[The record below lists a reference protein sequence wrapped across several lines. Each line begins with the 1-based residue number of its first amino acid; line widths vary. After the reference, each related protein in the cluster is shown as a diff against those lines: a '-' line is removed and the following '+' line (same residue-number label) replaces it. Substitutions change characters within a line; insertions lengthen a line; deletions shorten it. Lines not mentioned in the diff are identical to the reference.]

1 MQNNADRLVGEGLD
15 HHRAGRFD
23 DAERCY
29 HAALE
34 QDPACA
40 DAWHLLA
47 LLAREIS
54 MLDVALELV
63 SQAVSLSPDV
73 ALFRVT
79 QGDILRDSQDLAGA
93 EDAYKAALEV
103 MPESFEAMSGLGLL
117 YRAQQRPDDAKPYL
131 IGALAL
137 RPQSPEALSNLGA
150 VLEMQGH
157 VPEAIECYRRAVAL
171 SPDAPGLLANLGGAL
186 AHAGD
191 YVAAESYLLRCIELE
206 PGNPDP
212 VLLYCRTLRR
222 AGDYDRAL
230 PRLERA
236 INDFP
241 GNSDLL
247 LEKGILLIRMD
258 DPDAAESILV
268 QAGQVHPRPEVSVAL
283 ASVAQLRGDMERAAR
298 LCRQAVGMDERYGPA
313 WGLLGRIFILQQK
326 IGDAE
331 ACLRKVVELAPDDA
345 ESLKLHATA
354 LGMLGRHGDSLVAYE
369 RALTMQPGLPGL
381 AYEYGLC
388 LHRVGRS
395 QEAIAFLRKVMAG
408 EQKREELFGAATN
421 LAMIYKDLGD
431 MRESLAAQRL
441 AIAEPRFHSNLIFSM
456 MYASDVQPEEI
467 LAEAKAYDA
476 MHCRPLVPSEPR
488 AFGNAPIPARK
499 LRIGFVSGD
508 LRDHAVA
515 YFVEPVWQE
524 LDREQF
530 EIHAY
535 YTHFV
540 TDHVT
545 RRLKGLATRWHNVG
559 TFSEEKLHAQILADG
574 IDILVDLSGHTAA
587 NRLLVFA
594 RRAAPVQFGWLG
606 HPATTGVSQMDY
618 LLTNRYSEPEGM
630 TEHLST
636 ETLWRMPESY
646 CVYRPGLNS
655 PAVVEQAPCETR
667 GYVTFGCFNNLAKV
681 TEDVIRVW
689 SRILVA
695 VPDSRLML
703 EWTTF
708 SDPAIADQFAARFAP
723 YGVSR
728 ERLELV
734 PRRKENQYRLYNEI
748 DCALDPFP
756 CNGGTTGF
764 DTVWMGVPYVTL
776 AGRHLMSRMG
786 VMILSNVG
794 LSHLIA
800 QTEDEYVALAA
811 HLATDRDYLMAQRAN
826 LRERMQGSPLM
837 DAARFTRHFEAA
849 LRGMWQRWCAQ
860 QEGQA

>member
-1 MQNNADRLVGEGLD
+1 MQTIADRLVGEGLV
-15 HHRAGRFD
+15 HHKNGRFD

-34 QDPACA
+34 HDPSCA

-54 MLDVALELV
+54 MQDVALELV
-63 SQAVSLSPDV
+63 AQAILLAPEV

-79 QGDILRDSQDLAGA
+79 QGDLLRDAQDF
-93 EDAYKAALEV
+93 DASEVAYQGALEV
-103 MPESFEAMSGLGLL
+103 MPESFEAMTGLGLL
-117 YRAQQRPDDAKPYL
+117 YRAQQRAEDAMPYL
-131 IGALAL
+131 VGALAL
-137 RPQSPEALSNLGA
+137 RPHSPEALSNLGA

-157 VPEAIECYRRAVAL
+157 ATEAIECYQRAVQWAPNSSTAL
-171 SPDAPGLLANLGGAL
+171 SNLGAAL
-186 AHAGD
+186 AQVGD
-191 YVAAESYLLRCIELE
+191 YAGAETHLSRCIDLE
-206 PGNPDP
+206 PANPDP
-212 VLLYCRTLRR
+212 VMVYCRMLRR
-222 AGDYDRAL
+222 AGDYERAL
-230 PRLERA
+230 SRLDVGLA
-236 INDFP
+236 DFP
-241 GNSDLL
+241 GNADLL
-247 LEKGILLIRMD
+247 LEKGMLLIRMEQV
-258 DPDAAESILV
+258 DAAEAVLV
-268 QAGQVHPRPEVSVAL
+268 EAGQVHPRPEVSVAL
-283 ASVAQLRGDMERAAR
+283 ASVAQLRGDMDRSAR
-298 LCRQAVGMDERYGPA
+298 LCRQAIGMNERYGPA
-313 WGLLGRIFILQQK
+313 WSVLARTFVTQQK

-331 ACLRKVVELAPDDA
+331 GCLRKVLELMPDDA
-345 ESLKLHATA
+345 ESMKLHATA
-354 LGMLGRHGDSLVAYE
+354 LSMLGRHTDALAAYE
-369 RALTMQPGLPGL
+369 RAREMQPDQPGL

-395 QEAIAFLRKVMAG
+395 QEGIDSLRAFIDTAP
-408 EQKREELFGAATN
+408 KREELFGAATN
-421 LAMIYKDLGD
+421 LAMIYKDLGE
-431 MRESLAAQRL
+431 MRDSLAAQRL
-441 AIAEPRFHSNLIFSM
+441 AIADPRFHSNLIFSM

-476 MHCRPLVPSEPR
+476 LHCRPLAPTTPRVFANTPVPE
-488 AFGNAPIPARK
+488 RK

-524 LDREQF
+524 LEREQF

-559 TFSEEKLHAQILADG
+559 VLNEEKLHAQIVADG
-574 IDILVDLSGHTAA
+574 IDILIDLSGHTAV
-587 NRLLVFA
+587 NRLLTFA

-606 HPATTGVSQMDY
+606 HPATTGVGNMDY
-618 LLTNRYSEPEGM
+618 LLTNAYSEPVGM

-636 ETLWRMPESY
+636 ETLWRLPESY

-655 PAVVEQAPCETR
+655 PAVAAQAPCETR
-667 GYVTFGCFNNLAKV
+667 AYVTFGCFNNLAKV

-708 SDPAIADQFAARFAP
+708 SDPAIADQFAARFAR
-723 YGVSR
+723 YGVGR
-728 ERLELV
+728 DRLELV

-811 HLATDRDYLMAQRAN
+811 RLATDRDYLLTQRAN
-826 LRERMQGSPLM
+826 LRERMQASPLM
-837 DAARFTRHFEAA
+837 DAARFTRHFEEA